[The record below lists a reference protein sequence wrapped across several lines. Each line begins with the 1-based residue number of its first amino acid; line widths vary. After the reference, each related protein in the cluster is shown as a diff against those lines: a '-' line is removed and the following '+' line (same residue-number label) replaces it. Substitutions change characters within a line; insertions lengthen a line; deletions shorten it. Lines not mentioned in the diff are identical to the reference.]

1 MKRSAF
7 FLTTALALSSF
18 ATSSLLAEEQWV
30 FFGTAGG
37 DAEGIYVS
45 RLDTSNGKLSQAKLA
60 TKADRPGFLAIH
72 PNQKKLYAIAASIP
86 GHEAKETGGLSAYS
100 INDKTGEL
108 SLINQQ
114 PSGGRGPCHVSLD
127 HSGRV
132 ALVANYSGGS
142 ASSLGINQDGSLKKP
157 ASIIQHEGSSVNKKR
172 QKGPH
177 AHSANP
183 GPNDKFAFVADL
195 GTDEIFIYQLD
206 AAAGTIKK
214 HGTADLP
221 PGSGPRHFTFHP
233 NGKWAYTNGEMLMT
247 VTGFNF
253 DADQGTLTPFQTIGT
268 VPEGIDFTGLSTAE
282 VQVHKS
288 GKFLYVSNRGH
299 DTIAVYSIDPK
310 NGQLT
315 FVEREAIQGETP
327 RNFGI
332 DNTGKF
338 LLAAGQ
344 KSNTI
349 AVFTINQETG
359 ELDYTNNKI
368 EVPTPI
374 CVKFLD
380 KK

>member
-1 MKRSAF
+1 MKLSITF
-7 FLTTALALSSF
+7 FATALSLLIS
-18 ATSSLLAEEQWV
+18 TSSLRAEKQWV
-30 FFGTAGG
+30 YFGTAGG
-37 DAEGIYVS
+37 DAKGIYVS
-45 RLDTSNGKLSQAKLA
+45 SFDSESGELSEAKLA
-60 TKADRPGFLAIH
+60 TEANRPGFLAIH
-72 PNQKKLYAIAASIP
+72 PNHQYLYAIAGAIP
-86 GHEAKETGGLSAYS
+86 GHEAKETGGLSAYT
-100 INDKTGEL
+100 INAKTGEL
-108 SLINQQ
+108 TLINQQ

-127 HSGRV
+127 HGGRV

-142 ASSLGINQDGSLKKP
+142 TSSIGINSDGSLKKP
-157 ASIIQHEGSSVNKKR
+157 TSFFQHEGSSVNEKR

-177 AHSANP
+177 AHSSNP

-195 GTDEIFIYQLD
+195 GLDKVMIYKLD
-206 AAAGTIKK
+206 PSTAKMEK
-214 HGTADLP
+214 HGAGIVP
-221 PGSGPRHFTFHP
+221 PGSGPRHFAFHP

-253 DADQGTLTPFQTIGT
+253 DPDKGTLTPFQTIGT

-299 DTIAVYSIDPK
+299 DTIAVYTIDPK
-310 NGQLT
+310 NGELT
-315 FVEREAIQGETP
+315 FVERENIQGETP

-344 KSNTI
+344 KSHTI
-349 AVFTINQETG
+349 AVFKINQKTG
-359 ELDYTNNKI
+359 ELDFTGNKI
-368 EVPTPI
+368 KVPTPI